1 MIDTIGGA
9 EKVNNVLAALN
20 LRPISNPNL
29 KNMETRCG
37 EVMIG
42 LSEDLSKAAAQ
53 DAFSMEMRY
62 FFFFIYNCNCFF
74 FGLGS

>member
-1 MIDTIGGA
+1 MIDSIGGA
-9 EKVNNVLAALN
+9 DKVNNVLTALN

-29 KNMETRCG
+29 KNMETPCG
-37 EVMIG
+37 EVIIG

-62 FFFFIYNCNCFF
+62 FWFLFIILIVIVSFEY
-74 FGLGS
+74 

>member
-9 EKVNNVLAALN
+9 DRVNNVLAALN
-20 LRPISNPNL
+20 LRPISHPNL
-29 KNMETRCG
+29 KKMETRCG

-53 DAFSMEMRY
+53 DAFSMEIRY
-62 FFFFIYNCNCFF
+62 FCFLFILLIIIVFFDN
-74 FGLGS
+74 